1 MAGRPITTLQD
12 LPPIERPW
20 RQVFWLLWRDKFAC
34 AAALFLLVMIFCA
47 LFGPSLLNDVATRM
61 DLKQRNAPPF
71 DLERG
76 WLFVLGA
83 DALGRSILARIVVA
97 SQNTLA
103 VAAAAVACA
112 MIIGGTLGLIAGY
125 VGGWLGNVI
134 MRLADVVMS
143 FPSLLMAVVV
153 LYMFE
158 PRVANLVLV
167 LALTRIPLYLRTSRA
182 EVLEVRER
190 MFVSAARVM
199 GASRTRIILRHI
211 APIILPTLI
220 TVATLDFAFVM
231 LAESAL
237 SFLGIGI
244 QPPDIT
250 WGLMVAQGRNYL
262 ASAWWLAFWP
272 GLAIMLT
279 TMALNL
285 LASWVRIAA
294 DPEQRWRL
302 EVPADRPAGKLDSGL
317 DHR

>member
-1 MAGRPITTLQD
+1 MPGEPAMDAPPS

-20 RQVFWLLWRDKFAC
+20 RQVLLLLWRDKFAF
-34 AAALFLLVMIFCA
+34 AAALFLLLMIVCA
-47 LFGPSLLNDVATRM
+47 LFGPSLLGDVATKM

-71 DLERG
+71 DAERG
-76 WLFVLGA
+76 WLFILGA
-83 DALGRSILARIVVA
+83 DALGRSILARIIVA

-103 VAAAAVACA
+103 VAAATVVAA
-112 MIIGGTLGLIAGY
+112 MIVGGMIGMIAGY
-125 VGGWLGNVI
+125 AGGWLGNVI
-134 MRLADVVMS
+134 MRLADVIMS

-167 LALTRIPLYLRTSRA
+167 LALTRIPLYLRTCRA

-199 GASRTRIILRHI
+199 GASRWRILFRHI
-211 APIILPTLI
+211 APIVVPTLI

-244 QPPDIT
+244 QPPEIT

-302 EVPADRPAGKLDSGL
+302 EVPAEPTERRSLDL
-317 DHR
+317 R

>member
-1 MAGRPITTLQD
+1 MAGKPMLGTET

-20 RQVFWLLWRDKFAC
+20 HQAFLLLWRDKFAF
-34 AAALFLLVMIFCA
+34 AAALFLLGMIFCA
-47 LFGPSLLNDVATRM
+47 IFGPSLLNDVATKM

-71 DLERG
+71 ELERG
-76 WLFVLGA
+76 WLFFLGA
-83 DALGRSILARIVVA
+83 DALGRSILARIIVA
-97 SQNTLA
+97 SQNTLS
-103 VAAAAVACA
+103 VAAAAVAA
-112 MIIGGTLGLIAGY
+112 ATVIGGTLGILAGY
-125 VGGWLGNVI
+125 AGGWLGNII

-143 FPSLLMAVVV
+143 FPSLLLAVVV

-158 PRVANLVLV
+158 PRVANLILV
-167 LALTRIPLYLRTSRA
+167 LAFTRIPLYLRTSRA

-199 GASRTRIILRHI
+199 GASQTRILLCHI
-211 APIILPTLI
+211 APMVAPTLI

-244 QPPDIT
+244 QPPEIT

-279 TMALNL
+279 TLALNL
-285 LASWVRIAA
+285 LASWLRIAA

-302 EVPADRPAGKLDSGL
+302 EAAERQSLDL
-317 DHR
+317 K